1 MLRIRRLTAVMTTET
16 PNRRPLKSR
25 DTRWAKNAAAAMARA
40 GISPNAIS
48 GASVVAAAIAALAT
62 LFASGAESRPAA
74 IAGFVV
80 AALGVQGRL
89 LANLLDGMVAVE
101 WNRRSAAGEVWN
113 DLPDRIADSVILI
126 AAGYAAGAPA
136 LGWACAL
143 LAVSTAYVRV
153 LGGAVGLPQSFAG
166 PMAKPHRMAVVT
178 VALFASAVET
188 AFGFAPRALVIALW
202 VIAAG
207 TIVTI
212 VRRTLAI
219 VRALESR

>member
-1 MLRIRRLTAVMTTET
+1 MTTESV
-16 PNRRPLKSR
+16 NRRPLKSR
-25 DTRWAKNAAAAMARA
+25 DTRWAKSAAAAMARA

-48 GASVVAAAIAALAT
+48 GMSVVAAALAALAT
-62 LFASGAESRPAA
+62 IFAAAEESRGAA

-113 DLPDRIADSVILI
+113 DLPDRIADAFILI
-126 AAGYAAGAPA
+126 AAGHAAGAPV

-166 PMAKPHRMAVVT
+166 PMAKPHRMATIT
-178 VALFASAVET
+178 VALLACAAET
-188 AFGFAPRALVIALW
+188 ALGFAPRALVIALW
-202 VIAAG
+202 VIVAG
-207 TIVTI
+207 TIVTL